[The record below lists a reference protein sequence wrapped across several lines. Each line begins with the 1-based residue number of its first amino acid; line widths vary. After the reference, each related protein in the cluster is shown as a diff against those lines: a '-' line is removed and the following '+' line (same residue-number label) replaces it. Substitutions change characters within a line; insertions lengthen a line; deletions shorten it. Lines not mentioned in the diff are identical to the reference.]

1 MKEKFVIFRSR
12 SCLKNSFS
20 FLACID
26 YSYFALAQTFDIQTK
41 REERYR
47 IQAQSPLYESRSYGS
62 TTTNDYHENDLDQL
76 FPDRVRHKNFSSEN
90 NSLNQS
96 NGANQTQLNHNHEV
110 IIRDSYNSNNENSE
124 EPSLVHPIRQ
134 PISQK
139 TKNW

>member
-1 MKEKFVIFRSR
+1 M
-12 SCLKNSFS
+12 FS
-20 FLACID
+20 ACID

-62 TTTNDYHENDLDQL
+62 TIRNDYHENDLDQL
-76 FPDRVRHKNFSSEN
+76 FPDRVRHKNFSTSEN
-90 NSLNQS
+90 SSLQQTH
-96 NGANQTQLNHNHEV
+96 GVNQTQLNHEV
-110 IIRDSYNSNNENSE
+110 IIRDSYNSSNVHSNNDARENIN
-124 EPSLVHPIRQ
+124 EPSLIHPIRQ